1 MKQPGA
7 HTIRQIL
14 GKMLTVSA
22 VIMLSHVVVFA
33 IDGTLGGGKSGSKS
47 TFSTLKKD
55 LNISLKSGYAFGNN
69 KSYGFS
75 RQQPGMFNSVVTYNK
90 GNITYYVPMKNKP
103 MIQKFRTPSAPVIR

>member
-1 MKQPGA
+1 MNQSG
-7 HTIRQIL
+7 TYIIRRSL
-14 GKMLTVSA
+14 GKILAAAALVL
-22 VIMLSHVVVFA
+22 ISHAVVFA

-69 KSYGFS
+69 KSFRFS
-75 RQQPGMFNSVVTYNK
+75 KQQPGMFNSVITYNK

-103 MIQKFRTPSAPVIR
+103 MLQKFRTPSAPVIR

>member
-1 MKQPGA
+1 MNHAGL
-7 HTIRQIL
+7 HITRRFL

-47 TFSTLKKD
+47 TYSTLKKD
-55 LNISLKSGYAFGNN
+55 LNISLKSGYSFGNN
-69 KSYGFS
+69 KSFGFS
-75 RQQPGMFNSVVTYNK
+75 RQQPGMFNSVITYSK

-103 MIQKFRTPSAPVIR
+103 MLQKFRTPAAPVIR